1 MAYAHLEGS
10 AAAMRAACL
19 MPMVYHAA
27 SVLGVVHV
35 FPAALNPT
43 VAPLPAAAAMHGLY
57 AGLFSMLF
65 YAAKD
70 AAGKAR
76 TN

>member
-1 MAYAHLEGS
+1 
-10 AAAMRAACL
+10 
-19 MPMVYHAA
+19 
-27 SVLGVVHV
+27 VLGVMHV
-35 FPAALNPT
+35 FPAALNPA
-43 VAPLPAAAAMHGLY
+43 VAPLPAAAAMHGIY